1 MEKEILFRFIG
12 MEILQFATFEEN
24 YSEND
29 ADVEI
34 SNNFQFS
41 YNYEDNTVKCVVTT
55 VFVQELGVLL
65 KSELAAYFYIEKES
79 ADQLIKSNSCTAPTE
94 LLTQFASLTYGS
106 QRGVV
111 FTKTIGSPLNQIIL
125 PPNDIRAI
133 FQEKQ

>member
-24 YSEND
+24 YSESD

-41 YNYEDNTVKCVVTT
+41 YNYEDNTVKCVVST
-55 VFVQELGVLL
+55 VFVQELEVLL

-79 ADQLIKSNSCTAPTE
+79 ADQLIKSNS
-94 LLTQFASLTYGS
+94 
-106 QRGVV
+106 
-111 FTKTIGSPLNQIIL
+111 
-125 PPNDIRAI
+125 
-133 FQEKQ
+133 EKL

>member
-41 YNYEDNTVKCVVTT
+41 YNYEDNTVKCVVST
-55 VFVQELGVLL
+55 VFVQELEVLL

-79 ADQLIKSNSCTAPTE
+79 ADQLIKSNSFSAPTE

-106 QRGVV
+106 LRGVI

-125 PPNDIRAI
+125 PPNDIGAI
-133 FQEKQ
+133 FQDKQ

>member
-24 YSEND
+24 YSESD

-41 YNYEDNTVKCVVTT
+41 YNYEDNTVKCVVST

-79 ADQLIKSNSCTAPTE
+79 ADQLIKSNSFSAPTE
-94 LLTQFASLTYGS
+94 LLTQFASLIYGS
-106 QRGVV
+106 LRGVI

-133 FQEKQ
+133 FQEK